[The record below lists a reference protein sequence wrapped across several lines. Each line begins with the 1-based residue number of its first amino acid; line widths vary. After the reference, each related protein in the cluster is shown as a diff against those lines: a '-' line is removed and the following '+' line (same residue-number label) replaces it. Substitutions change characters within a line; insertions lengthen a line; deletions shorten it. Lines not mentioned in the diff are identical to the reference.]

1 MAHLINLS
9 HEDVDSEYNLEGYD
23 CYDSTGT
30 KLGDID
36 GVIADSDSMDLRYLV
51 VDSGGWF
58 SSKQFVVPA
67 GDVREIDDDNRRV
80 YFKSLTRQTLEGGQ
94 YPRYDESWWDNNSH
108 EEWSQHERQVATAY
122 QPQTRTESQTQTH
135 AHTGAGATERV
146 DYNQELYRRPTE
158 GAQRLQLLEE
168 RLRVNKERYQAGE
181 VRLGKRIVERQ
192 ETVTVPVRE
201 ERVII
206 ERTAGSG
213 QVLGTDVDFR
223 DGETIEVEVMR
234 ERVEVGKE
242 AVVAEEINVR
252 KEAVEREERVSD
264 TVRREELVVEGDQG
278 LVANSGGSVAGHAAG
293 MTGTTTTDRTDDRNV
308 LERAGDTVKDA
319 VTPDDTR
326 GHTTTTQHTT
336 EQTRRT

>member
-1 MAHLINLS
+1 MPHLINLS

-23 CYDSTGT
+23 CYDSAGT

-36 GVIADSDSMDLRYLV
+36 GVIADSESMDLRYLV

-122 QPQTRTESQTQTH
+122 QPQTQTQTQTH
-135 AHTGAGATERV
+135 AHTGTRDTGRV
-146 DYNQELYRRPTE
+146 DYDQELYRRPAE

-213 QVLGTDVDFR
+213 EVISGDADFR
-223 DGETIEVEVMR
+223 DGETIEVDVMR

-242 AVVAEEINVR
+242 AVVAEEVNVR
-252 KEAVEREERVSD
+252 KETVEREERVSD

-278 LVANSGGSVAGHAAG
+278 LVTSSGGSVTGHTAG
-293 MTGTTTTDRTDDRNV
+293 MTGTTGRQDDRNV
-308 LERAGDTVKDA
+308 LERAGDSVKDA
-319 VTPDDTR
+319 VTPDDSHGH
-326 GHTTTTQHTT
+326 GHTTTTGHTTT